1 MLVFRTNEQAR
12 PGAGPRWRIQE
23 RGRESARSGISSV
36 GGLARNVTTGGAVA
50 CYQQRIRVAAHPAGP
65 RAMQICLWRPAAG
78 RGSLTLTAIGGPLA
92 AHTVRLERRL
102 GRAVPGVGDEGY
114 LRAGQVCVA
123 RRGECVLKLV
133 LSGSRAHDPAAA
145 VVRLARQAVS
155 RLNQGD
161 GPGWPR

>member
-1 MLVFRTNEQAR
+1 MPCPELGRLLCPGEVIAALGELVR
-12 PGAGPRWRIQE
+12 PPICILAPRP
-23 RGRESARSGISSV
+23 S
-36 GGLARNVTTGGAVA
+36 
-50 CYQQRIRVAAHPAGP
+50 
-65 RAMQICLWRPAAG
+65 AMQICLWRPAAG

-155 RLNQGD
+155 RLDQGD
-161 GPGWPR
+161 RLGWPR